1 MMKIMGFGGFGK
13 AKKVVKQQVKVV
25 DSVKLVEPLKPTVT
39 DASQEDKI
47 DKDRLKSEFQTVN
60 LGSEENSEDDSD
72 SDESLDLIDKLPF
85 AASCTLKD
93 HDKTVTAISLDQA
106 HSRLITASRDNFV
119 KLWDFSTMR
128 GNFKPFKTVEPV
140 EGSPLRDVKWGMKG
154 DCFLVIPAN
163 WQPMLF
169 DRDGNEVC
177 SFDKGDPYLRDLRN
191 VKGHTATMTCGSWH
205 PSDLNIFIT
214 ASFDSTVKVWDINNR
229 RWPIILNN
237 N

>member
-1 MMKIMGFGGFGK
+1 MEEEMMKIMGFGGFGK
-13 AKKVVKQQVKVV
+13 AKKVEKQQVKVI
-25 DSVKLVEPLKPTVT
+25 DSVKLVEPSKMNI
-39 DASQEDKI
+39 SQEHEVEKEH
-47 DKDRLKSEFQTVN
+47 LKSDFQIVN
-60 LGSEENSEDDSD
+60 MELPDEASTEEDSD
-72 SDESLDLIDKLPF
+72 SDESIDLIDKLPF

-93 HDKTVTAISLDQA
+93 HDKAVTAMSLDQA

-140 EGSPLRDVKWGMKG
+140 EGSPLRDIQWGVKG

-177 SFDKGDPYLRDLRN
+177 SFDKGDPYLRDLKN
-191 VKGHTATMTCGSWH
+191 VKGHTAALTCGRWH
-205 PSDLNIFIT
+205 PTDSNVFLT
-214 ASFDSTVKVWDINNR
+214 ASFDSTIKVWDINNR
-229 RWPIILNN
+229 R
-237 N
+237 